1 MARPVTYHVI
11 RSMPSPLAASEHVPI
26 IIIDEADGLILR
38 EAHEFFHDERYCER
52 SHSWRMGVA
61 KTIGLF
67 YDFFKASEIDDF
79 EKGLG
84 ENQLI
89 RNFLLAL
96 LRGTILQDGS
106 DLIGLRW
113 KPCSPE
119 VYAVRKSHLRFFLN
133 ALQDL
138 TDEGVIIPTR
148 FSEASISS
156 RGLEYSKARSILF
169 HVGTPGQRSGER
181 SYSERSIGVRRKCAG
196 FDPQALTKLLEFG
209 CRRSRSIPDFYDKS
223 GKPTLASEFNLN
235 LLMAIILMAGG
246 GLRQSELFHIFF
258 EDILPD
264 KIWMY
269 HPEHGLDQRE
279 RRRVDILRDQYG
291 ILPRNRITGTQR
303 AGWKKFLITDAKR
316 NRSPLFLLP
325 YYHELFFKAF
335 QEYRRHVYPSNPEH
349 PYLFVST
356 DARYYGQPWT
366 IEGLKDSFRSAMK
379 KAGIEQS
386 KFEDTNIHAL
396 RHSYGQTLV
405 SMQLSPLHIQ
415 EAMHH
420 LSIESQKVYT
430 RPSDGA
436 VNAELQAAA
445 GRMEAQRN
453 GNYSDLPI
461 LEAPDLIGGKY
472 KSDPAGIFTPQVL
485 GRNRDRV

>member
-1 MARPVTYHVI
+1 MALPVTYHVI
-11 RSMPSPLAASEHVPI
+11 RSMPSPLMASEHVPVI
-26 IIIDEADGLILR
+26 IVDEEDGLILR
-38 EAHEFFHDERYCER
+38 EAHDFFHDERYSER
-52 SHSWRMGVA
+52 SHTWRLGVA

-79 EKGLG
+79 GKGLSK
-84 ENQLI
+84 NQLV

-106 DLIGLRW
+106 DFTGLRW

-119 VYAVRKSHLRFFLN
+119 VYATRKSHLRLFLN

-138 TDEGVIIPTR
+138 TDEEAIIPTR
-148 FSEASISS
+148 FSQASISS
-156 RGLEYSKARSILF
+156 RALEYSKARSILF
-169 HVGTPGQRSGER
+169 HIGTPRQSSGER
-181 SYSERSIGVRRKCAG
+181 SYGDRSIGVRRKCAG
-196 FDPQALTKLLEFG
+196 FDPQALIKLLEVG
-209 CRRSRSIPDFYDKS
+209 CRRRRSIPDFYDKN

-246 GLRQSELFHIFF
+246 GLRQSELFHIFL
-258 EDILPD
+258 EDVHPD

-269 HPEHGLDQRE
+269 HPEHGLDRKS
-279 RRRVDILRDQYG
+279 RRRADILRDQYG
-291 ILPRNRITGTQR
+291 LLPRNRISGTQK
-303 AGWKKFLITDAKR
+303 AGWKKFLITDAAR

-325 YYHELFFKAF
+325 YYHELFYKTFH
-335 QEYRRHVYPSNPEH
+335 EYRRHIYPSNPAH

-366 IEGLKDSFRSAMK
+366 IQGLKDAFKSAMK

-386 KFEDTNIHAL
+386 KFDDTNIHAF
-396 RHSYGQTLV
+396 RHGYGQALV
-405 SMQLSPLHIQ
+405 SMQLSPLYIQ

-445 GRMEAQRN
+445 ERMQAQRN
-453 GNYSDLPI
+453 GKYSDLPA
-461 LEAPDLIGGKY
+461 LEAPDLLGGRY

-485 GRNRDRV
+485 GRNNDRV